1 MAKAKK
7 LKSGSWNAVVYDYK
21 DESGKEHFK
30 SFTAP
35 TKAECEFLAAAFK
48 KDKKRRKKEPAK
60 ITVRQAIEKYI
71 ELSDLLSPTTLS
83 GYRKILNYGFPS
95 IMDVNVEDLD
105 NIAAQEAINLEAKRK
120 VTRTGKIISPKTV
133 KNEWGLV
140 SSALHVICKMS
151 FDIKLPTV
159 QQNAEELPDHRV
171 VIQAIKGTSIELPC
185 LLAMWMSLRMSEV
198 RGLMCSSIRD
208 GYLYVERVMVV
219 VDGVDVLKSDAKTQS
234 SKRRL
239 KVPDY
244 VMDLIEGQESYM
256 RYKKTGT
263 DELLFFC
270 SRDLIYRRFKKAMK
284 NVSINMSFHDLRHL
298 YASISLNLLGLPQKV
313 IQVSGGW
320 SSSATMNKVYSQSFE
335 QAQQI
340 ADNKREEYFNGIIN
354 NQDTK
359 RRK

>member
-185 LLAMWMSLRMSEV
+185 LLAMWMSLRMSEI
-198 RGLMCSSIRD
+198 RGLMCSSVKDGVLYIDQVIVDVDGTQVKKAIAKTDKSIRKLIIPKHILAMIKALPNYQEYIQSGTDSQLIQMSRNHIRD
-208 GYLYVERVMVV
+208 TYCTLV
-219 VDGVDVLKSDAKTQS
+219 
-234 SKRRL
+234 
-239 KVPDY
+239 
-244 VMDLIEGQESYM
+244 
-256 RYKKTGT
+256 
-263 DELLFFC
+263 
-270 SRDLIYRRFKKAMK
+270 KKAGFDLT
-284 NVSINMSFHDLRHL
+284 FHDLRHM
-298 YASISLNLLGLPQKV
+298 YASICLNILNIPEKIV
-313 IQVSGGW
+313 MENGGW
-320 SSSATMNKVYSQSFE
+320 ATPHIMKSVYSESFSE
-335 QAQQI
+335 AQKE
-340 ADNKREEYFNGIIN
+340 ADKKVETYFNN
-354 NQDTK
+354 FLDTK
-359 RRK
+359 T